1 MQCIDAD
8 PIELSLVNAPHSHR
22 AKKRYHPFIHFDRYL
37 GAGWSTVFASSKS
50 HVVVK
55 FAVVPKKIKAEL
67 IRQLS
72 NEKLAYNK
80 LRRITGWV
88 VPRLYGEYEW
98 YGGRALVLSE
108 EGRSLSYLD
117 KFTSLSLIERCG
129 LP

>member
-1 MQCIDAD
+1 VQCINAC
-8 PIELSLVNAPHSHR
+8 PIELSIVNAPHSHR
-22 AKKRYHPFIHFDRYL
+22 ANKQYHPFIHFDRHL

-55 FAVVPKKIKAEL
+55 FAVVPKKDKAEL

-80 LRRITGWV
+80 LNRITGSV

-98 YGGRALVLSE
+98 YGGRALVLSK
-108 EGRSLSYLD
+108 EGRSLE
-117 KFTSLSLIERCG
+117 KFTSLSLIERYG

>member
-22 AKKRYHPFIHFDRYL
+22 ARKQYHPFIHFDRYL
-37 GAGWSTVFASSKS
+37 GASWSTVFASSKS

-55 FAVVPKKIKAEL
+55 FAVVPKKNKAKL

-108 EGRSLSYLD
+108 EGRSLD
-117 KFTSLSLIERCG
+117 KSTSLSLIERYD